1 MPFGLFKN
9 KLDFVQDELKDLPQF
24 KDLPSGNS
32 KDFTSKI
39 GYALGL
45 GLKEKEIFLFGLL
58 QWAAVILAYLLWVQM
73 LYWIPQPVWDY
84 IADCL
89 DSPGDTDG
97 CTAPADIILF
107 LWGMFC
113 ILLAAFPIG
122 ILSSAMGTTHFLY
135 RNGEKSTVAKCL
147 NAAFSNAWATW
158 SFHFIDGYIT
168 VNQII
173 ERLPEDNKNNF
184 ETPAQIAARRA
195 LSEALYYAWKIGIAG
210 VIPSLVLGNGLID
223 SGKNSIKF
231 VKANM
236 VEIFKL
242 RAAYSSLCWVVGI
255 LAYIGGIFVVMSMG
269 DAAYADSG
277 GLAIARIYQF
287 LIIPIAIAVSVVMIL
302 LRPIYVL
309 TLCEMYSDY
318 LRDNN
323 EEAILPNDPGSGKKA
338 TILFL
343 VFCVLAIILVAFHDQ
358 LGLTNIISI
367 VPEENTLSIDPEK
380 KPIF

>member
-1 MPFGLFKN
+1 M
-9 KLDFVQDELKDLPQF
+9 
-24 KDLPSGNS
+24 
-32 KDFTSKI
+32 
-39 GYALGL
+39 
-45 GLKEKEIFLFGLL
+45 
-58 QWAAVILAYLLWVQM
+58 
-73 LYWIPQPVWDY
+73 
-84 IADCL
+84 
-89 DSPGDTDG
+89 
-97 CTAPADIILF
+97 
-107 LWGMFC
+107 
-113 ILLAAFPIG
+113 
-122 ILSSAMGTTHFLY
+122 
-135 RNGEKSTVAKCL
+135 
-147 NAAFSNAWATW
+147 
-158 SFHFIDGYIT
+158 
-168 VNQII
+168 
-173 ERLPEDNKNNF
+173 
-184 ETPAQIAARRA
+184 
-195 LSEALYYAWKIGIAG
+195 SEALYYAWKIGIAG

-287 LIIPIAIAVSVVMIL
+287 LIIPIAIAVSVVMIF

-318 LRDNN
+318 LRENN
-323 EEAILPNDPGSGKKA
+323 EEAILPNDPSSGKKA

-358 LGLTNIISI
+358 IGLTNA
-367 VPEENTLSIDPEK
+367 LSIIPK
-380 KPIF
+380 